1 MGKAVQVHGAAGNRG
16 LVDLEIAGMDQ
27 EALGGA
33 HHEPD
38 AVHDGMAHPDEL
50 EFKRPQGQRLPGDD
64 LPEVGVLQQAVLPEL
79 FPEQGQGQ
87 GGAVDRYGDFLE
99 QKGHRADMVLVAVGE
114 DHGRHLVP
122 ALPQVGEV
130 GDDDVD
136 PQHLVLG
143 EHEAGVHHHQ
153 VVVGLQGHQVE
164 ADFPQAAQE
173 GQIDPVKVGGFRG
186 HGESRGRS
194 WPRWPG
200 ALRP

>member
-1 MGKAVQVHGAAGNRG
+1 MGEAVQVHGAAGHRG

-33 HHEPD
+33 HHEAD

-50 EFKRPQGQRLPGDD
+50 EFKRPQDQGRLRG
-64 LPEVGVLQQAVLPEL
+64 LISRRSVSFQQAVLPEL

-87 GGAVDRYGDFLE
+87 GGAVHRHREFPE
-99 QKGHRADMVLVAVGE
+99 QKGQGADVVFVAVGE
-114 DHGRHLVP
+114 DHGRQLVP
-122 ALPQVGEV
+122 ALPEVGEI
-130 GDDDVD
+130 GDNDVD
-136 PQHLVLG
+136 PQYRVFG

-173 GQIDPVKVGGFRG
+173 GQVDPVLRVTGC
-186 HGESRGRS
+186 
-194 WPRWPG
+194 PG
-200 ALRP
+200 P